1 MFCTCWWLAVLVL
14 TQRKTFIRFQDGT
27 YQAIH
32 PLNSTDN
39 GRVVR
44 TPAEIPLPGV
54 YPEHHLPPAAPD
66 PKSWPASLGAT
77 HHPPALRH
85 TLHITRTLP
94 TTLRVLINAV
104 RPTGTPTIS
113 ISGED
118 WETLS
123 PEARIQQHGDHK
135 WGWVIYRCS
144 YAKEFD
150 GGWDDLKRRI
160 ARMRESIVTN
170 SDAPGIA
177 KTMDFIFVEDPAL
190 EGASVTE
197 LQRRFQ
203 AWARADNQTP
213 GFDMD
218 ECTGS
223 TTRGSRY
230 EFFLRVDGES
240 LWGGYI
246 GLVRGWPCDPGSED
260 WMKIRVSS
268 VGTELY
274 EQLDNA
280 DVWYTPPEFGV
291 SDCGW

>member
-1 MFCTCWWLAVLVL
+1 M
-14 TQRKTFIRFQDGT
+14 
-27 YQAIH
+27 
-32 PLNSTDN
+32 
-39 GRVVR
+39 
-44 TPAEIPLPGV
+44 
-54 YPEHHLPPAAPD
+54 AA
-66 PKSWPASLGAT
+66 SS
-77 HHPPALRH
+77 ALRPKFH
-85 TLHITRTLP
+85 SPGSIPSIIYHLLPRTQSHGQQASA
-94 TTLRVLINAV
+94 RLIIH
-104 RPTGTPTIS
+104 RPSATPFTSRAPYRRPFASSSTQSAPQEPQPPQS